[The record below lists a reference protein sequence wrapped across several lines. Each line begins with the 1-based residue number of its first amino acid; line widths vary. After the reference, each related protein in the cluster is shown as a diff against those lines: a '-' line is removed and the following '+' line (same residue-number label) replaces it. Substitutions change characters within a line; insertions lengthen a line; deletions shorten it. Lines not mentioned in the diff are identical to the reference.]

1 MAKGNVAISV
11 IKTNDDHF
19 LLQVPE
25 PHALPG
31 QQRENNVTVH
41 KDEDALLAAIRQ
53 HIRRGLQ

>member
-1 MAKGNVAISV
+1 MAKGQVALSV

-31 QQRENNVTVH
+31 QQRENHVTVH
-41 KDEDALLAAIRQ
+41 DDEETLVAAIRNA
-53 HIRRGLQ
+53 IRRGLP